1 FRRETAERL
10 RREVARLEES
20 FAAGRRRGL
29 AAEAVE
35 RLFEQAPDL
44 GGEPE
49 AEPAGP
55 LAVGQPVRHRGLGWS
70 GVLQRLEDGRA
81 EVLVHGKRVRSRADE
96 LVPAT
101 AAAAVAA
108 VTAAAAPAAGVHGAA
123 VRAAAAA
130 ARARPRGAAAAAS
143 RDLDEA
149 AAVPSEINLIGVRV
163 EPALEQLDSYL
174 DSALLASRRQVR
186 VIHGH
191 GTGRLRQAIRE
202 HLRSHAA
209 VREAHAG
216 AADEGGNGATVV
228 TLRDGP
234 GGS

>member
-1 FRRETAERL
+1 
-10 RREVARLEES
+10 
-20 FAAGRRRGL
+20 
-29 AAEAVE
+29 
-35 RLFEQAPDL
+35 
-44 GGEPE
+44 
-49 AEPAGP
+49 
-55 LAVGQPVRHRGLGWS
+55 
-70 GVLQRLEDGRA
+70 
-81 EVLVHGKRVRSRADE
+81 

-174 DSALLASRRQVR
+174 DRALLASRRQVR

-216 AADEGGNGATVV
+216 APDEGGNGATVV

>member
-1 FRRETAERL
+1 M
-10 RREVARLEES
+10 
-20 FAAGRRRGL
+20 
-29 AAEAVE
+29 E
-35 RLFEQAPDL
+35 RLFAEAPEL

-49 AEPAGP
+49 AQPAGP

-70 GVLQRLEDGRA
+70 GVLRKLEDGRA

-96 LVPAT
+96 LVPAAAGAAAT
-101 AAAAVAA
+101 TAAPPPTGIRAAAA
-108 VTAAAAPAAGVHGAA
+108 TARARP
-123 VRAAAAA
+123 RAAAAA
-130 ARARPRGAAAAAS
+130 A

-149 AAVPSEINLIGVRV
+149 AAVPAEINLIGIRV

-174 DSALLASRRQVR
+174 DRALLASRRQVR

-202 HLRSHAA
+202 YLRTHAA
-209 VREAHAG
+209 VKEAHAG
-216 AADEGGNGATVV
+216 APNEGGNGATVV

-234 GGS
+234 GAG

>member
-1 FRRETAERL
+1 M
-10 RREVARLEES
+10 
-20 FAAGRRRGL
+20 
-29 AAEAVE
+29 
-35 RLFEQAPDL
+35 
-44 GGEPE
+44 
-49 AEPAGP
+49 
-55 LAVGQPVRHRGLGWS
+55 
-70 GVLQRLEDGRA
+70 
-81 EVLVHGKRVRSRADE
+81 LVHGKRVRSRADE

-101 AAAAVAA
+101 AAAAG
-108 VTAAAAPAAGVHGAA
+108 VTAAAAPAAGVRGAA

-130 ARARPRGAAAAAS
+130 ARARPHGAAAAS

-174 DSALLASRRQVR
+174 DRALLASRRQVR

-209 VREAHAG
+209 VGERMPAPRTR
-216 AADEGGNGATVV
+216 AATA
-228 TLRDGP
+228 RRW
-234 GGS
+234 